1 MWQDILKIEP
11 YEMAVAEEFA
21 PEDMKEGRDK
31 RQMDLAEGESK
42 KVLDK
47 TNFNRIKNL
56 NIKLDNYVKKNIY
69 GLMTENER
77 EMYDRYLEL
86 IRKAA
91 HKNAY
96 SAAYNLRDSLLHLL
110 RPYNLPRRLP

>member
-31 RQMDLAEGESK
+31 RQMELAEGESMK
-42 KVLDK
+42 LLDK
-47 TNFNRIKNL
+47 AMKI
-56 NIKLDNYVKKNIY
+56 DNYVKDNIY

-77 EMYDRYLEL
+77 KIYDMTLEL
-86 IRKAA
+86 LR
-91 HKNAY
+91 KNANKNDFR
-96 SAAYNLRDSLLHLL
+96 SANNLRTSLMVLL

>member
-31 RQMDLAEGESK
+31 RQMELAEGESK
-42 KVLDK
+42 KLLDK
-47 TNFNRIKNL
+47 AMKI
-56 NIKLDNYVKKNIY
+56 DNYVKDNIY

-77 EMYDRYLEL
+77 KIYDMTLEL
-86 IRKAA
+86 LR
-91 HKNAY
+91 KNANKNDFR
-96 SAAYNLRDSLLHLL
+96 SANNLRTSLMILL

>member
-31 RQMDLAEGESK
+31 RQMELAEGESK
-42 KVLDK
+42 KLLDK
-47 TNFNRIKNL
+47 AMKI
-56 NIKLDNYVKKNIY
+56 DNYVKDNIY
-69 GLMTENER
+69 GLMTEKDR
-77 EMYDRYLEL
+77 ETYDMYLKQ
-86 IRKAA
+86 IRRKV
-91 HKNAY
+91 NSNDLR
-96 SAAYNLRDSLLHLL
+96 SANNLRNSLMHLL

>member
-31 RQMDLAEGESK
+31 RQMELAEGESK
-42 KVLDK
+42 KLLDK
-47 TNFNRIKNL
+47 AMKI
-56 NIKLDNYVKKNIY
+56 DNYVKDNIY

-77 EMYDRYLEL
+77 KIYDMTLEL
-86 IRKAA
+86 LR
-91 HKNAY
+91 KNANKNDFR
-96 SAAYNLRDSLLHLL
+96 SANNLRTSLMVLL

>member
-31 RQMDLAEGESK
+31 RQLELAEGESK
-42 KVLDK
+42 KLLDK
-47 TNFNRIKNL
+47 AMKI
-56 NIKLDNYVKKNIY
+56 DNYVKDNIY

-77 EMYDRYLEL
+77 KIYDMTLEL
-86 IRKAA
+86 LR
-91 HKNAY
+91 KNANKNDFR
-96 SAAYNLRDSLLHLL
+96 SANNLRTSLMVLL

>member
-31 RQMDLAEGESK
+31 RQMELAEGESK

-47 TNFNRIKNL
+47 T
-56 NIKLDNYVKKNIY
+56 IKLDNYVKNDIY
-69 GLMTENER
+69 GLMTEQDR
-77 EMYDRYLEL
+77 ELYDKYLNL
-86 IRKAA
+86 IRGATR
-91 HKNAY
+91 KNDY
-96 SAAYNLRDSLLHLL
+96 SAAHNLRVSLLHLL
-110 RPYNLPRRLP
+110 KPYNLPRRLP

>member
-1 MWQDILKIEP
+1 MWKDILKIEP

-31 RQMDLAEGESK
+31 RQLELAEGESK
-42 KVLDK
+42 KLLDK
-47 TNFNRIKNL
+47 AMKI
-56 NIKLDNYVKKNIY
+56 DNYVKDNIY

-77 EMYDRYLEL
+77 KIYDMTLEL
-86 IRKAA
+86 LR
-91 HKNAY
+91 KNANKNDFR
-96 SAAYNLRDSLLHLL
+96 SANNLRTSLMVLL

>member
-21 PEDMKEGRDK
+21 SEDMKEGRDK
-31 RQMDLAEGESK
+31 RQMELAEGESK
-42 KVLDK
+42 KLLDK
-47 TNFNRIKNL
+47 AMKI
-56 NIKLDNYVKKNIY
+56 DNYVKDNIY

-77 EMYDRYLEL
+77 KIYDMTLEL
-86 IRKAA
+86 LR
-91 HKNAY
+91 KNANKNDFR
-96 SAAYNLRDSLLHLL
+96 SANNLRTSLMILL

>member
-31 RQMDLAEGESK
+31 RQLELAEGESK
-42 KVLDK
+42 KLLDK
-47 TNFNRIKNL
+47 AMKI
-56 NIKLDNYVKKNIY
+56 DNYVKDNIY

-77 EMYDRYLEL
+77 KIYDMTLEL
-86 IRKAA
+86 LR
-91 HKNAY
+91 KNANKNDFR
-96 SAAYNLRDSLLHLL
+96 SANNLRTSLMILL